1 MTVSVSLNRPRCK
14 IGRIGCAWDLRCT
27 YIPAIMGLPGSDGR
41 TQRPTE
47 TQMPRKIQG
56 YTRPTS
62 QICIVCGGSVPVAAS
77 GNIATG
83 HPACMELRRVIAR
96 LATVADEAAEG
107 RSTEELVALRK
118 LIGSELGKV
127 RTGWANKNANPG
139 KRAK

>member
-1 MTVSVSLNRPRCK
+1 MTVSVSSNTGFCKTGRC
-14 IGRIGCAWDLRCT
+14 GCAKDLRCT
-27 YIPAIMGLPGSDGR
+27 YTSANIGLPGRDGR

-62 QICIVCGGSVPVAAS
+62 QICIVCGGSVPVAEK

-96 LATVADEAAEG
+96 LATVADETAEG
-107 RSTEELVALRK
+107 RSTEELIAIRK
-118 LIGSELGKV
+118 LLGSELGKV
-127 RTGWANKNANPG
+127 RTAWSNKHANT
-139 KRAK
+139 AKKAK